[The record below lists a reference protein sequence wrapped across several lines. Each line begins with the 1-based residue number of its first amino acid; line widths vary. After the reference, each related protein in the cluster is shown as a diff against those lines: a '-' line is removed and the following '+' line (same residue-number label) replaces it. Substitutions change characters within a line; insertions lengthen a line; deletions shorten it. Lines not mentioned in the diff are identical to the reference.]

1 MRPGRYRSRYRL
13 HRRGSSA
20 ASKLRHMES
29 NDNQKLELVYT
40 LFCDD
45 VRLEVGNKLSYM
57 GVFQTIVV
65 PQVPVWLPKL
75 AVVNHWRGAGAHLSE
90 VRVLMP
96 DRQQALVVSQPAR
109 FEITHGS
116 ADNISFFV
124 NVTFPVSGEYWVQT
138 LVDSNLFE
146 ERGLI
151 VSDEQLIASSGE
163 ESASVN

>member
-1 MRPGRYRSRYRL
+1 
-13 HRRGSSA
+13 
-20 ASKLRHMES
+20 METAE
-29 NDNQKLELVYT
+29 DQKLELVYT

-57 GVFQTIVV
+57 GVFQNIIV
-65 PQVPVWLPKL
+65 PQLPVWLPKL

-90 VRVLMP
+90 VRILMP

-109 FEITHGS
+109 FEISHGS

-124 NVTFPVSGEYWVQT
+124 NVTFPVAGQYVVQT

-146 ERGLI
+146 ERLLN
-151 VSDEQLIASSGE
+151 VSDQPLIAAAEE
-163 ESASVN
+163 ESEAVN

>member
-1 MRPGRYRSRYRL
+1 
-13 HRRGSSA
+13 
-20 ASKLRHMES
+20 MES
-29 NDNQKLELVYT
+29 RDKSKLELAYT

-57 GVFQTIVV
+57 GVFQTIIV
-65 PQVPVWLPKL
+65 PQLPVWLPKL
-75 AVVNHWRGAGAHLSE
+75 AVVNHWKGDGVHLSE
-90 VRVLMP
+90 VRILMP

-124 NVTFPVSGEYWVQT
+124 NVTLPVSGDYVVQT

-146 ERGLI
+146 ERILT
-151 VSDEQLIASSGE
+151 VSDQPLIAPQ
-163 ESASVN
+163 ESQAIN